1 MKALILVLLFAGACF
16 AGLSVNS
23 ASASRNFYQ
32 PGDPG
37 IATVSVTNPSGSD
50 RASSITMTVN
60 SPPEILITSA
70 PSLADISAG
79 GSAVVTIPFQVKPDA
94 KPGIYLINVFFSGFV
109 NQGTSGNSVQT
120 TNTASI
126 PVTVVEEP
134 QLSFAIDKPSL
145 SGIDNVSITITNNG
159 GRANN
164 IKISVL
170 SPGVSKISSAGAAQA
185 GASGAASQGA
195 LAAMSPTSSPVAFYG
210 TSQIF
215 VQSLDKDGNAVVNVT
230 LDSRNAPDGPIDVPL
245 FVQYDD
251 ELGVPNAQNDPNSLT
266 ATLRVTVRNEKLD
279 LGIVQQSDVVTKKE
293 NNLTLQLTN
302 NGPDTISDV
311 RLSLLDPSLRLKDQN
326 ELKFGDIAPGQSS
339 TVTAVVYTDLPPG
352 VNNINS
358 SVSWIEKDVQKE
370 ESRTV
375 PVTITSDADV
385 GVYLE
390 AKPLPLTVGGQHTL
404 SVLVSNL
411 GSYRIDNVDVSVSSP
426 AMTSLDISGTQYIGG
441 LNNDDFSTV
450 QFLEQVNATQPG
462 EYPIQLVVN
471 YRDQSGAL
479 RQKVIDQT
487 INVYAQPAQE
497 SSPLPIVAGIVVIL
511 AAVWWFKFRK
521 PAK

>member
-1 MKALILVLLFAGACF
+1 MNIKALIMVLMAASVCF

-23 ASASRNFYQ
+23 QSTSREFYQ

-37 IATVSVTNPSGSD
+37 VATVSVTNPSGSD
-50 RASSITMTVN
+50 RASSITMTIN
-60 SPPEILITSA
+60 SPPEIVITGA

-79 GSAVVTIPFQVKPDA
+79 GSAIVTLPFRVRTDA
-94 KPGIYLINVFFSGFV
+94 KPGIYLVNVFFSGFV
-109 NQGTSGNSVQT
+109 NQGTTGSSVQT

-134 QLSFAIDKPSL
+134 QLSFAIDKPGL
-145 SGIDNVSITITNNG
+145 SGIDNVTLTITNNG
-159 GRANN
+159 GKASNV
-164 IKISVL
+164 KITI
-170 SPGVSKISSAGAAQA
+170 PSAGL
-185 GASGAASQGA
+185 QGA
-195 LAAMSPTSSPVAFYG
+195 NSSTLAAMANSSIGGASPIAFYG
-210 TSQIF
+210 ADQVF
-215 VQSLDKDGNAVVNVT
+215 VQTIDKNGSAVVNIT
-230 LDSRNAPDGPIDVPL
+230 FDSRNAPDGPNDVPL
-245 FVQYDD
+245 LVQYDD
-251 ELGVPNAQNDPNSLT
+251 ELGFPNTQT

-293 NNLTLQLTN
+293 SNLTLQLTN

-311 RLSLLDPSLRLKDQN
+311 RLSFLDPSLRLKDQN
-326 ELKFGDIAPGQSS
+326 ELKFGDIAPGASS
-339 TVTAVVYTDLPPG
+339 TVSAVVYTALPPG

-358 SVSWIEKDVQKE
+358 TVSWIDKDVQKE

-375 PVTITSDADV
+375 PVTVTSDADV

-390 AKPLPLTVGGQHTL
+390 AKPLPLTLGGQHTL

-426 AMTSLDISGTQYIGG
+426 AMSSLDISDTQYIGG

-450 QFLEQVNATQPG
+450 QFLEQINATAPG
-462 EYPIQLVVN
+462 EYPIRMVVN
-471 YRDQSGAL
+471 YRDQSGEL
-479 RQKVIDQT
+479 KQKIVEQT
-487 INVYAQPAQE
+487 INVYAQPTAE
-497 SSPLPIVAGIVVIL
+497 SNPLPIVAGVVVIL

>member
-1 MKALILVLLFAGACF
+1 MNMKALILVLLFASASF
-16 AGLSVNS
+16 AGLSVTAMNT
-23 ASASRNFYQ
+23 SRQFYQ

-37 IATVSVTNPSGSD
+37 VAIVGVTNPSGSD
-50 RASSITMTVN
+50 RASSITMSIN
-60 SPPEILITSA
+60 SPPEIVVTSA

-79 GSAVVTIPFQVKPDA
+79 GSAFVTIPFQVKADA
-94 KPGIYLINVFFSGFV
+94 KPGIYLINVFFSGYV
-109 NQGTSGNSVQT
+109 NQGTSGSSVQT

-159 GRANN
+159 GKASNV
-164 IKISVL
+164 KVTVL
-170 SPGVSKISSAGAAQA
+170 SQGLGGAN
-185 GASGAASQGA
+185 ASA
-195 LAAMSPTSSPVAFYG
+195 LAAMANSTMSGASPIAFYG
-210 TSQIF
+210 ADQLFI
-215 VQSLDKDGNAVVNVT
+215 QGIDKGGSSVVSAT
-230 LDSRNAPDGPIDVPL
+230 LDSRNAPDGPNDIPL
-245 FVQYDD
+245 LVQYDD
-251 ELGVPNAQNDPNSLT
+251 ELGFPNSQT

-279 LGIVQQSDVVTKKE
+279 LGILQQSEVITKKE
-293 NNLTLQLTN
+293 SNLTLQLTN
-302 NGPDTISDV
+302 DGTETINDV
-311 RLSLLDPSLRLKDQN
+311 RLSFLDPSLRLKDQN
-326 ELKFGDIAPGQSS
+326 ELKFGDLAPGQTA
-339 TVTAVVYTDLPPG
+339 TVSAVVYTDLPPG

-390 AKPLPLTVGGQHTL
+390 AKPLPLTIGGQHTL

-426 AMTSLDISGTQYIGG
+426 AMSSLDISDTQYIGG

-450 QFLEQVNATQPG
+450 QFLEQINATQAG
-462 EYPIQLVVN
+462 EYPIRLVVN
-471 YRDQSGAL
+471 YRDQSGEL
-479 RQKVIDQT
+479 KQKIVEQT
-487 INVYAQPAQE
+487 INVYAQPTTE
-497 SSPLPIVAGIVVIL
+497 SSPLPIIAGVVIIL